1 MKNLQESKS
10 IAHMQVSFWSNRLSE
25 IEAEEAKKRA
35 EKAQKRA
42 ETWKYVHV
50 DRSFNF
56 QGVVYESY
64 NGIIGIPEVL
74 PAKIPQIKVWGM
86 NQYLAIALKEL
97 GYIWVKTGNYKTGY
111 FELR

>member
-25 IEAEEAKKRA
+25 IEAEEAK
-35 EKAQKRA
+35 KRA